1 MKRPLLSILC
11 FALAGATAAP
21 LWAQSLADVS
31 KKEEDRRKNIKEPSK
46 VYTNKDLPSVP
57 ASTTEPASDQ
67 TTDADKTAADSAKGD
82 DKAADKGKDKDKDA
96 KDKAVKDQAYWSSRQ
111 QTLQTQLDHDQEF
124 AEALQ
129 TRINSL
135 NTDFVNRDDPAQR
148 ATIGATRDKSIADLG
163 RLKLA
168 IEKDKQALA
177 DLQEEARRAGV
188 PPGWLR

>member
-1 MKRPLLSILC
+1 MKRPLLAILC
-11 FALAGATAAP
+11 FALAGATVAP
-21 LWAQSLADVS
+21 LLAQSLADVS

-57 ASTTEPASDQ
+57 ASTAEPAPDQ
-67 TTDADKTAADSAKGD
+67 ASDADKTADSAKGD
-82 DKAADKGKDKDKDA
+82 DKAADKGKDKDKDT
-96 KDKAVKDQAYWSSRQ
+96 KDKVVKDQAYWSNRQ

-135 NTDFVNRDDPAQR
+135 NTDFVNRDDPVQR
-148 ATIGATRDKSIADLG
+148 AAIGATRDKSIADLG
-163 RLKLA
+163 RLKLT
-168 IEKDKQALA
+168 IEKDKQALS